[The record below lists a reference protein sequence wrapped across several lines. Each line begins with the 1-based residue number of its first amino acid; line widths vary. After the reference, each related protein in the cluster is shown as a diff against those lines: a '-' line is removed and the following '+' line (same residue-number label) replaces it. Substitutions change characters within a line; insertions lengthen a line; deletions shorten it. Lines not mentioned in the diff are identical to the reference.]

1 MLVVEIVLLT
11 IEISCADEITAG
23 TERDRPIQE
32 QGCPSSHLDWE
43 PGIACTHI
51 LPYATVRLI
60 LNRSRTKIDDYIQQ
74 DHTQIAVH
82 L

>member
-43 PGIACTHI
+43 PGIACIHI
-51 LPYATVRLI
+51 LPYIPVY
-60 LNRSRTKIDDYIQQ
+60 LNRAGFEIDDYIQQ